1 MYTYAT
7 HPWKVTGDGDFM
19 VDGDDVWIPQAADN
33 DRKISIVRKNP
44 DFECDAS
51 VNFMSNGPAYSQIS
65 LTDGCSNGTCDA
77 NPVYASDG
85 QTCDREEAI
94 AYCQATCEERATSG
108 TGCEG
113 FFFQKH
119 DNGHEICG
127 FYSNDMDDQGQQIWG
142 GHQQGAI
149 CQRKGTWSYEVVTS
163 GDCTGTALI
172 DSVDECKQAIADVF
186 GVQDANVEQ
195 WNTSAYAKGCFKSNY
210 GNPDSAQAASAPT
223 KWVFNLDGGPGT
235 SGHCTPEPSYAAC
248 ICRDD

>member
-1 MYTYAT
+1 M
-7 HPWKVTGDGDFM
+7 
-19 VDGDDVWIPQAADN
+19 
-33 DRKISIVRKNP
+33 
-44 DFECDAS
+44 
-51 VNFMSNGPAYSQIS
+51 
-65 LTDGCSNGTCDA
+65 GTCDA

-119 DNGHEICG
+119 DKGHEICG

-142 GHQQGAI
+142 GHQRGAI

-210 GNPDSAQAASAPT
+210 GNPGSAQAASAPT

-235 SGHCTPEPSYAAC
+235 SGHPSQAMPLASAVMTERPTKFRLLPTPDENNDTRFSLVKIPIK
-248 ICRDD
+248 ICFTTNVSLSPC